1 MNKLIVMSLFPPTEF
16 WEEGKNGITDV
27 RLEINLKDYILI
39 VTSTAGHHEVGSYT
53 CYYNINIKK

>member
-1 MNKLIVMSLFPPTEF
+1 MSLFPPTEF